1 MSAWQLVKKMLV
13 TIGRPV
19 TAAIKILFKID
30 WKFFTW
36 SIILLGVSLGM
47 VWTYQNIF
55 ANLPDVNK
63 IYSPPKLSTKII
75 DRNGSLLYKFYVGE
89 NRVWVPI
96 SRIPKV
102 LIEATLAIEDKSFYQ
117 HGGLSIKGMS
127 MAVYYNLF
135 KKDGENDLR
144 GGSTITQQLV
154 KNVFLSDEKTFTRKI
169 KEIILAIEIEKKLS
183 KDEIL
188 ERYFNQVGYGGETYG
203 AEEASLKY
211 FGKDV
216 WEINEAEAAFLAG
229 LPAAPSSY
237 SPFGVNPDFAYIRQ
251 KHVIDEMVNAKFIDL
266 EKADQLKNQKITILN
281 NRPEMKAPHFVF
293 YIKDYLE
300 KKFGYTSLA
309 TLGLTI
315 KTSLDLP
322 TQEMAEKIVKEEIDG
337 VKNLGI
343 SNGSAMVVDPKT
355 GEILAMVGSKDY
367 YAKDID
373 GQFNVATG
381 LRQPGSSIKPI
392 NYLLA
397 LMSGNWTLASTIEDG
412 PITYQ
417 IQGQKPYSP
426 QNYNG
431 KYMGQVTLRTALGS
445 SLNIPSVKLLAA
457 DGIENMIEL
466 AQKMGITTWGQKN
479 RFGLS
484 LALGAGEVKMVEL
497 ANAYSIFANMGE
509 KTEINPVLEIDNYLG
524 EKIFS
529 EDTSRS
535 QVIDPKGAFLID
547 NVLSDNNARTPIFG
561 PNSKLKIEGKTVA
574 VKTGTTNS
582 LKDNWCIGWTPNV
595 LVATWVGNNDG
606 RPMGWVA
613 SGVSGA
619 TPIWNRII
627 KKELDGKVDESW
639 PVPSGV
645 VKQNV
650 CGKDEYF
657 IDGIQK
663 NIQCPAVPTPTP
675 QIN

>member
-1 MSAWQLVKKMLV
+1 MSAWQLVKKTLV
-13 TIGRPV
+13 AIGRPV
-19 TAAIKILFKID
+19 TVSIKTLFKLD
-30 WKFFTW
+30 WKLLMW
-36 SIILLGVSLGM
+36 SIILLSVSLGM
-47 VWTYQNIF
+47 RWTYQNVF

-63 IYSPPKLSTKII
+63 IYNPPKLSTKIL

-96 SRIPKV
+96 NKIPKSLV
-102 LIEATLAIEDKSFYQ
+102 EATLAIEDKSFYQ
-117 HGGLSIKGMS
+117 HGGLSIKGMM
-127 MAVYYNLF
+127 MALYYNLF
-135 KKDGENDLR
+135 KKDGENNLR

-169 KEIILAIEIEKKLS
+169 KEVILAIEIEKKLS

-216 WEINEAEAAFLAG
+216 WEINEAEATFLAG

-237 SPFGVNPDFAYIRQ
+237 SPFGINPDFAYIRQ
-251 KHVIDEMVNAKFIDL
+251 KHVIDEMVNAKFIDQN
-266 EKADQLKNQKITILN
+266 KADQLKNQKITIFN

-300 KKFGYTSLA
+300 KRLGYASLA

-343 SNGSAMVVDPKT
+343 SNGAAMVVDPKT

-373 GQFNVATG
+373 GQFNVTTG

-397 LMSGNWTLASTIEDG
+397 LTNNNWTLASTIDDG

-457 DGIENMIEL
+457 DGIQNMIDL
-466 AQKMGITTWGQKN
+466 GQKMGITTWEPKN

-484 LALGAGEVKMVEL
+484 LALGAGEVKMVEMT
-497 ANAYSIFANMGE
+497 NAYSIFANMGE
-509 KTEINPVLEIDNYLG
+509 KTEINPVLEISNYLG
-524 EKIFS
+524 EKIYS
-529 EDTSRS
+529 EETTQS
-535 QVIDPKGAFLID
+535 QVVDPKGAFLID
-547 NVLSDNNARTPIFG
+547 NVLSDNGARTPIFG

-595 LVATWVGNNDG
+595 LVAAWVGNNDG
-606 RPMGWVA
+606 RPMNWVA

-627 KKELDGKVDESW
+627 KKMLEGKSDQTW
-639 PVPSGV
+639 QVPTGV

-650 CGKDEYF
+650 CGRDEFF
-657 IDGIQK
+657 IDGTQK
-663 NIQCPAVPTPTP
+663 NVQCPPSPIPTPT
-675 QIN
+675 IN

>member
-1 MSAWQLVKKMLV
+1 
-13 TIGRPV
+13 
-19 TAAIKILFKID
+19 
-30 WKFFTW
+30 
-36 SIILLGVSLGM
+36 
-47 VWTYQNIF
+47 
-55 ANLPDVNK
+55 
-63 IYSPPKLSTKII
+63 
-75 DRNGSLLYKFYVGE
+75 
-89 NRVWVPI
+89 
-96 SRIPKV
+96 
-102 LIEATLAIEDKSFYQ
+102 
-117 HGGLSIKGMS
+117 
-127 MAVYYNLF
+127 
-135 KKDGENDLR
+135 
-144 GGSTITQQLV
+144 
-154 KNVFLSDEKTFTRKI
+154 
-169 KEIILAIEIEKKLS
+169 
-183 KDEIL
+183 
-188 ERYFNQVGYGGETYG
+188 
-203 AEEASLKY
+203 
-211 FGKDV
+211 
-216 WEINEAEAAFLAG
+216 
-229 LPAAPSSY
+229 
-237 SPFGVNPDFAYIRQ
+237 
-251 KHVIDEMVNAKFIDL
+251 
-266 EKADQLKNQKITILN
+266 
-281 NRPEMKAPHFVF
+281 
-293 YIKDYLE
+293 
-300 KKFGYTSLA
+300 
-309 TLGLTI
+309 
-315 KTSLDLP
+315 
-322 TQEMAEKIVKEEIDG
+322 MAEKIVKEEIDG

-343 SNGSAMVVDPKT
+343 SNGAALVVDPKT

-367 YAKDID
+367 YAIDID
-373 GQFNVATG
+373 GQFNVTTG

-397 LMSGNWTLASTIEDG
+397 LTSGNWTLASTIDDG

-445 SLNIPSVKLLAA
+445 SLNIPSVKLLAV

-529 EDTSRS
+529 EDVSRNL
-535 QVIDPKGAFLID
+535 VIDPKGSYLI
-547 NVLSDNNARTPIFG
+547 NNALSDNNARIPIFG
-561 PNSKLKIEGKTVA
+561 PNSKLRIEGKTVA

-582 LKDNWCIGWTPNV
+582 LKDNWCIGWTANV

-627 KKELDGKVDESW
+627 KKELEGKVDESW

-657 IDGIQK
+657 IDGTQK

-675 QIN
+675 